1 MFHVDNNKSAGD
13 YHSEKIDLDQSLNS
27 EEDPNPSPTNNNDSD
42 SENNEDSQGVSP
54 EERAPESESFDDS
67 NNEEPNLEETNK
79 EEPNLGNFTNG
90 ISRLEL
96 SKIIEDSVKS
106 AFASKE
112 ETKETSLIKSA
123 SSIDTTIGNQNL

>member
-13 YHSEKIDLDQSLNS
+13 NHSEKIDLDQSLNS

-67 NNEEPNLEETNK
+67 NNEEPNLEETNN

-112 ETKETSLIKSA
+112 ETKETSLIKLVA
-123 SSIDTTIGNQNL
+123 NQLQI

>member
-1 MFHVDNNKSAGD
+1 MFHVDNSNSAGD
-13 YHSEKIDLDQSLNS
+13 NHSEEMDLDQSLNS
-27 EEDPNPSPTNNNDSD
+27 EEDPNPSPTDNNDSD
-42 SENNEDSQGVSP
+42 SENNEDSQGVST
-54 EERAPESESFDDS
+54 EERASVSESFDDS
-67 NNEEPNLEETNK
+67 NNEEPNLEETNN

-112 ETKETSLIKSA
+112 ETRDQLDKTSGKSA
-123 SSIDTTIGNQNL
+123 SYIDEE